1 MILLD
6 PMQLELRPEELAREA
21 RARFGQELRRLGVFT
36 QLCLLGAE
44 TCLERSGT
52 SGSLGVLLAT
62 AHGARSAVQAALAEV
77 MPFTFIATQTHLAGA
92 LLARRHAVVRASC
105 VYLEAEDW
113 PGLQRMAQAW
123 LAGCERVALGWVEEA
138 GGDAPHVSRWQLAVR
153 DSHRRA

>member
-21 RARFGQELRRLGVFT
+21 RARFGQEVRRLGAFT

-92 LLARRHAVVRASC
+92 LLARRHAVVRAAC

-113 PGLQRMAQAW
+113 PGLQHMAQAW